1 MNVTPD
7 KITVLQSNEVFV
19 FGANERGIHRAG
31 AALQAY
37 KYFGA
42 IMNQGFGLQGSSFG
56 IPTKDKYI
64 KTLPLNKIKVYVQM
78 AEAMFIAYPMLNF
91 LVTKIG
97 CGLADYTPTDIAP
110 LFTVSYQLPNVYMP
124 KEFIEIIDI
133 SKK

>member
-1 MNVTPD
+1 MNITPD
-7 KITVLQSNEVFV
+7 KITVLKHNEIFV
-19 FGANERGIHRAG
+19 FGANERGKHGAG
-31 AALQAY
+31 AALQAH

-64 KTLPLNKIKVYVQM
+64 KTLSLNKIKLYIQM
-78 AEAMFIAYPMLNF
+78 AEAMFIVYPMLTF

-124 KEFIEIIDI
+124 MQFIEVIDI